1 MLGSLQAA
9 SLPGQLALC
18 CLHPVTLCAACLH
31 VKLYV
36 CMSRCICSCDDS
48 KSVGPSQPLCVQR
61 CVSTMASG
69 DLGNAC
75 MCDYDCEVQVLY
87 KGLVPFAGY
96 LSLFLL
102 AGYQVLQAQQ
112 WQLQA
117 LRLVAAALQPDFAI
131 NP

>member
-1 MLGSLQAA
+1 
-9 SLPGQLALC
+9 
-18 CLHPVTLCAACLH
+18 
-31 VKLYV
+31 
-36 CMSRCICSCDDS
+36 
-48 KSVGPSQPLCVQR
+48 
-61 CVSTMASG
+61 
-69 DLGNAC
+69 